1 MDQLDFV
8 FNLNL
13 GFYQG
18 FYFGY
23 FLLDYV
29 NFDIQASIYYY
40 KVKIAYYFIF
50 PLIRLVDNNFIED
63 LMNLKHF
70 FLILVFNN

>member
-1 MDQLDFV
+1 MDQLNFV

-18 FYFGY
+18 FYFDY

-29 NFDIQASIYYY
+29 NFEIQASNYYY
-40 KVKIAYYFIF
+40 KVKIVYYFIF
-50 PLIRLVDNNFIED
+50 LPIRLVDNSFDED

-70 FLILVFNN
+70 FLILVFSN